1 MMAASRR
8 ASAEAGLTLVEL
20 MVALV
25 IGLVVALAAV
35 AALIAARNGFG
46 SVDSTTQLREN
57 ARFTADLIN
66 RLVVQGGFE
75 DVSTGQFSAVP
86 PNGKAPAIQ
95 GYDDALVQVT
105 AGALGALANGS
116 RSTGCGSVTDT
127 SCMNGSDVL
136 MIQFYGTSRN
146 GVADGSMINCAGIP
160 EPENLARR
168 ATSIFHIVRSAAG
181 EPTLACTY
189 QKADDTWAT
198 EPLVPGVEAMQV
210 LYGVDNVVPNTA
222 PTGTTD
228 SVPDRYL
235 RASQLVVAG
244 NAAATTDNWRRVRS
258 LRIGLLFRGPAND
271 AVDRAAVA
279 ATYDVLGDG
288 LSASADPL
296 SQLAVPADGR
306 LRQQMV
312 FNVHLR
318 NP

>member
-1 MMAASRR
+1 MPD
-8 ASAEAGLTLVEL
+8 VE
-20 MVALV
+20 
-25 IGLVVALAAV
+25 
-35 AALIAARNGFG
+35 
-46 SVDSTTQLREN
+46 T
-57 ARFTADLIN
+57 
-66 RLVVQGGFE
+66 
-75 DVSTGQFSAVP
+75 
-86 PNGKAPAIQ
+86 
-95 GYDDALVQVT
+95 
-105 AGALGALANGS
+105 
-116 RSTGCGSVTDT
+116 
-127 SCMNGSDVL
+127 
-136 MIQFYGTSRN
+136 
-146 GVADGSMINCAGIP
+146 
-160 EPENLARR
+160 
-168 ATSIFHIVRSAAG
+168 
-181 EPTLACTY
+181 
-189 QKADDTWAT
+189 
-198 EPLVPGVEAMQV
+198 MQM